1 MSKIVKFIDSDSG
14 MLVALGLLGWGDGEL
29 LISGHQVSVK
39 QDE

>member
-1 MSKIVKFIDSDSG
+1 MSKIVEFIDSDSG
-14 MLVALGLLGWGDGEL
+14 MLVALGLLGLRDGEL